1 VDWSWQEKTKKRR
14 KKPRGRADLDQS
26 KEPERIGEEIEGFV
40 EEGVE
45 MAVDPKTKNS
55 QNHHQKKNK

>member
-1 VDWSWQEKTKKRR
+1 M
-14 KKPRGRADLDQS
+14 
-26 KEPERIGEEIEGFV
+26 RIGEEIEGFV

-55 QNHHQKKNK
+55 QNHHQKKTNNLEKHQMKNLPNLLNCISPPLTPK